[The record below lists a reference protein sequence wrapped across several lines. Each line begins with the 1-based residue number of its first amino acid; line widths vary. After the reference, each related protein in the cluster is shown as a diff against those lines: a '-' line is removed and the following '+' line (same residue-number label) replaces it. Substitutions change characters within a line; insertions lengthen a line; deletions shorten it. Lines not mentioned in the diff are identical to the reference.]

1 MVDCLQEW
9 APAKAVTRI
18 FSFFKGPSKAA
29 EAFGLTPN
37 RYSVRLHKFI
47 EEAVG
52 EGKDQREERSTQ
64 NWSDAVRTKA
74 AVSNAAL
81 GGSRREDVVGGGAGS
96 SPEVYGSIRP
106 LSHALTS
113 KEIEI
118 QQQRLVCVCVC
129 VYVCLCLCLCACA
142 CVCVCV
148 SFLIALSPLSRQR
161 ERERDTRAKK
171 NSSTRTHTHTNKIE
185 DAERSAD

>member
-52 EGKDQREERSTQ
+52 EGKDQREERCTQ

-81 GGSRREDVVGGGAGS
+81 GGARREDVVNGGARS

-118 QQQRLVCVCVC
+118 QQQRLVCV
-129 VYVCLCLCLCACA
+129 L
-142 CVCVCV
+142 VCVCV
-148 SFLIALSPLSRQR
+148 RVRVRVRVRVCVCRFLSPGLPFYA
-161 ERERDTRAKK
+161 RERDTEIHAQRKAQAQA
-171 NSSTRTHTHTNKIE
+171 HTHTQIK
-185 DAERSAD
+185 